1 MPPRAARP
9 PADTGDHPGRPQ
21 RPRRFTASYKIG
33 ILERYDTLDRTGKT
47 ALLRDEGLRASQV
60 SKWRAQAYAAA
71 RSALSG
77 EPGRQPARR
86 IHISDSQWAELAA
99 IGAALDPPMSPER
112 LVRALCASF
121 TGRDHLFQWQAR
133 RTAAEGQ

>member
-9 PADTGDHPGRPQ
+9 PADTGDRPGRPQ

-47 ALLRDEGLRASQV
+47 ALLREEGLRASQV
-60 SKWRAQAYAAA
+60 SKWRAQVYAAA
-71 RSALSG
+71 RSALSA

-86 IHISDSQWAELAA
+86 IHLRQPVGRARHDRRYA
-99 IGAALDPPMSPER
+99 GPPMSPER

-121 TGRDHLFQWQAR
+121 TGRDHLFQWQLRSAVE
-133 RTAAEGQ
+133 AGQ